1 MTTEILMEETE
12 QGNTPETSDTQ
23 QADSRGRRPASGEA
37 NLGIRQ
43 ADGTILPVVGRLVDV
58 SDYGFGV
65 ETEGP
70 LQVGARVT
78 VSSSFFAADGAP
90 KHKVAQVVHCRL
102 IEKGTYRSGLAFDQ
116 VFARAEDLNKD
127 RPARDETFV
136 DYYESLQISPH
147 ADSETIQRVY
157 RMLAQRYHPDNSDSG
172 NEETFRLVL
181 AAYRVLSDPEQRA
194 AYDAKHKREHEIR
207 WQIFEKPAETIGIPE
222 EKRIRMGILSALYKM
237 RQRQP
242 EKPEMNLREIE
253 SLLGCPREH
262 LEFSFWYLRG
272 KGFIERADNSKM
284 RITPDGVDEAERF
297 SGQDPRTSPRLIEGP
312 HLG

>member
-1 MTTEILMEETE
+1 MTTETLMEETA
-12 QGNTPETSDTQ
+12 NMETAEPDQRQT
-23 QADSRGRRPASGEA
+23 DSRGRRSASGEA

-43 ADGTILPVVGRLVDV
+43 ADGTILAVVGRLVDV
-58 SDYGFGV
+58 SDYGFGI

-78 VSSSFFAADGAP
+78 VFSSFFAADGAV
-90 KHKVAQVVHCRL
+90 KHEVAQVVHCRL

-116 VFARAEDLNKD
+116 VYARAEDMNKE
-127 RPARDETFV
+127 RPVRDETFV
-136 DYYESLQISPH
+136 DYYEALQISPH

-172 NEETFRLVL
+172 SEETFRLVL
-181 AAYRVLSDPEQRA
+181 AAYRVLSDPETRA

-207 WQIFEKPAETIGIPE
+207 WQIFEKPAETIGIAE

-242 EKPEMNLREIE
+242 EKPEMNLRDIE
-253 SLLGCPREH
+253 NLLGCPREH

-284 RITPDGVDEAERF
+284 RITPDGVDETERF
-297 SGQDPRTSPRLIEGP
+297 SGHDPRPNPRMIEGR
-312 HLG
+312 HSG

>member
-1 MTTEILMEETE
+1 MTMETLMEEAVNIE
-12 QGNTPETSDTQ
+12 TPEPEQPQT
-23 QADSRGRRPASGEA
+23 DSRGRRAASGEA
-37 NLGIRQ
+37 KLGIRQ

-58 SDYGFGV
+58 SDYGIGL

-78 VSSSFFAADGAP
+78 ISSSFFAADGRS
-90 KHKVAQVVHCRL
+90 KNEVAQVVHCRL
-102 IEKGTYRSGLAFDQ
+102 IEKGTYRSGLAFDK
-116 VFARAEDLNKD
+116 VFKSAEDVKNE
-127 RPARDETFV
+127 RPVRDETFV
-136 DYYESLQISPH
+136 DYYEALQISPH

-172 NEETFRLVL
+172 SEETFRLVL

-207 WQIFEKPAETIGIPE
+207 WQIFEKPTETIGIAD
-222 EKRIRMGILSALYKM
+222 EKRIRMGVLSALYKM

-242 EKPEMNLREIE
+242 DKPEMNMREIE
-253 SLLGCPREH
+253 NLLGCPREH

-297 SGQDPRTSPRLIEGP
+297 SEQDFRANPRLIEGP
-312 HLG
+312 H

>member
-43 ADGTILPVVGRLVDV
+43 ADGTILPIVGRLVDV

-127 RPARDETFV
+127 RPTRDETFV

-284 RITPDGVDEAERF
+284 RITPSGSAGKIPERAP
-297 SGQDPRTSPRLIEGP
+297 D
-312 HLG
+312 